1 MAGSGAEST
10 LGRKLLGIPG
20 IGLLLAISALSAFL
34 LTNVGVVAGALA
46 VLVVV
51 APVVIIGI
59 VAFPRFGVLV
69 LLVSAYLI
77 MWVIRMNIVDYPL
90 GTLMDGLQALLILGF
105 FFKQKS
111 SPNWKIYKNPVTIL
125 VIIWILYNLFQVAN
139 PAAESRMAWLY
150 TVRSV
155 AVIMLMYFVFM
166 YHITTVG
173 FIRLIL
179 KVWLVL
185 STFGALYGLKQE
197 FIGFFPF
204 EEAGLADPLQR
215 ALLFIGGHWR
225 KFSIFSDPVSFSYN
239 MVASTLLCIGLITG
253 PLAIWK
259 KVLLSVLSGLFI
271 FSMLFSGTRGAY
283 VMIPAACVMLL
294 LLKFNT
300 KVFLFSAVAAF
311 VLAVIVF
318 MPTSNPAIYRFQS
331 AFKPGNDASYN
342 VRAENQK
349 KIQPY
354 IQSHPFGGG
363 LGATG
368 VWGVRF
374 APYSYLANFPP
385 DSGYVR
391 VAVELGWVGLLIFC
405 TFMFVVLRAGIDNF
419 FAIRDP
425 ELKSYCLAMVLIV
438 FALNIG
444 NFPQEALVQFPT
456 NIYFYLVIALINVTY
471 RLDQQ
476 GRHQDE
482 VN

>member
-179 KVWLVL
+179 KVWLAL
-185 STFGALYGLKQE
+185 SAFGALYGLKQE